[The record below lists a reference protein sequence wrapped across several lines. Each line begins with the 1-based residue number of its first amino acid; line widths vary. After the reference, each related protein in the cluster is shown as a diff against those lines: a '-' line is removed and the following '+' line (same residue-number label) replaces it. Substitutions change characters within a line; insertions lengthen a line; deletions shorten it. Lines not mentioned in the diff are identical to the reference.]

1 MSLKRMVTAG
11 VIGVALMG
19 FLFGTALILIP
30 ADFLLKAIFIIVGVM
45 TVLGSIPGV
54 LLGYAAS
61 SSSFGRLE
69 LLSSLVSMLLGVV
82 MIFWHSEVVVL
93 VVGVYLVVLP
103 LINLLVAL
111 VRGGRWVAELPKMI
125 LGAILILIGPVETF
139 AIMLDVAG
147 WIVIGVTALFVLAA
161 IVFACRRGARV
172 KRGSRETGGRVFID
186 ADGDG
191 TIDRV
196 YVDTTGD
203 GNPDTA
209 TRYRDGK

>member
-19 FLFGTALILIP
+19 FLFGSALILIP
-30 ADFLLKAIFIIVGVM
+30 ADFLLKAIFIIVGVI
-45 TVLGSIPGV
+45 TVVGSIPGV
-54 LLGYAAS
+54 LLGYAAI
-61 SSSFGRLE
+61 SSSFGRIE
-69 LLSSLVSMLLGVV
+69 LLSSLVSMLMGVV
-82 MIFWHSEVVVL
+82 MIFWHSQVVML
-93 VVGVYLVVLP
+93 VVGVYLLVLP

-111 VRGGRWVAELPKMI
+111 VRGGRWAAELPKMI

-161 IVFACRRGARV
+161 IIFACRRGVKTKRV
-172 KRGSRETGGRVFID
+172 SHETGSRVFVD
-186 ADGDG
+186 TDGDG

-196 YVDTTGD
+196 YVDSTGD
-203 GNPDTA
+203 GQ
-209 TRYRDGK
+209 

>member
-19 FLFGTALILIP
+19 FLLGSALILIS
-30 ADFLLKAIFIIVGVM
+30 ADFLLKAIFIVVGVI
-45 TVLGSIPGV
+45 TVVGSIPGV
-54 LLGYAAS
+54 LLGYAAI

-69 LLSSLVSMLLGVV
+69 LLSSFVSMLLGVV
-82 MIFWHSEVVVL
+82 MIFWHSQVVMI
-93 VVGVYLVVLP
+93 VVGIYLLVLP

-111 VRGGRWVAELPKMI
+111 VRGGRWAAELPKMI

-161 IVFACRRGARV
+161 ILFACRRGVKSKRV
-172 KRGSRETGGRVFID
+172 RRETGGRVFVD
-186 ADGDG
+186 TDGDG

-196 YVDTTGD
+196 YVDSTGD
-203 GNPDTA
+203 GQ
-209 TRYRDGK
+209 

>member
-19 FLFGTALILIP
+19 FLFGSALILIS
-30 ADFLLKAIFIIVGVM
+30 ADFLLKAIFIVVGVI
-45 TVLGSIPGV
+45 TVVGSIPGV
-54 LLGYAAS
+54 LLGYAAI

-82 MIFWHSEVVVL
+82 MIFWHSQVVMI
-93 VVGVYLVVLP
+93 VVGIYLLVLP

-111 VRGGRWVAELPKMI
+111 VRGGRWAAELPKMI

-161 IVFACRRGARV
+161 ILFACRRSVKSKRV
-172 KRGSRETGGRVFID
+172 RRETGGRVFVD
-186 ADGDG
+186 TDGDG

-196 YVDTTGD
+196 YVDSTGD
-203 GNPDTA
+203 GQ
-209 TRYRDGK
+209 

>member
-19 FLFGTALILIP
+19 FLCGIALILIP
-30 ADFLLKAIFIIVGVM
+30 ADFLLKTIFIVVGLM
-45 TVLGSIPGV
+45 IALGSIPGI
-54 LLGYAAS
+54 LLGYAAI

-69 LLSSLVSMLLGVV
+69 LLSSLVSLVLGVV
-82 MIFWHSEVVVL
+82 MIFWHSQVVML

-103 LINLLVAL
+103 LINLLIAL
-111 VRGGRWVAELPKMI
+111 IRGGRWVAELPKII

-147 WIVIGVTALFVLAA
+147 WIVIGGTTLFVLAA
-161 IVFACRRGARV
+161 IVFACRRRTKAKRV
-172 KRGSRETGGRVFID
+172 GNETGSRVFVD
-186 ADGDG
+186 TDGDG

-196 YVDTTGD
+196 YVDSAGD
-203 GNPDTA
+203 GQ
-209 TRYRDGK
+209 